1 MKIKVNFKSL
11 VLLALFSALSNFAIA
26 QKTISGLITDADNK
40 EPLVGAAIVVTGTT
54 KGTLTDVDG
63 KYTLEAIPAD
73 ATSLTISFTGYANQT
88 VAIGSSGT
96 IDVAL
101 KGGSFLE
108 EVVVVG
114 YGTLKSKEVTSSI
127 TSVKAEDFNR
137 GNVNSPAQLLQG
149 KVAGLSISRPGGD
162 PNGTFNIRLRGLSTV
177 GANVQ
182 PLVIIDGVPG
192 ASLNSVDPNDIAS
205 MDVLKDGSAA
215 AIYGTR
221 ASSGVI
227 LITTKKG
234 QAGKTSVEYNG
245 QVTSESVDRTVPVMN
260 ATEYV
265 AAGGSKIGPDQTDWF
280 KEITRNSLSH
290 NHNLSMSGGVN
301 KTSYRVALNYRDIQG
316 VLKKS
321 GFQQFNGRINLSQKA
336 LNDKLTIT
344 TDISASNRDVQFA
357 LNEAFAFATVYNPTA
372 PVLDAANTKYGGYYQ
387 SESFNYLNPV
397 AILEQSTREGTQ
409 KRITGS
415 VRGDYEIVKGLTFG
429 MLYSQN
435 RESDLNGD
443 YYTKTAY
450 FRGIGR
456 NGLASKFTEDRTSN
470 QFNTTLTYAKDLGKI
485 GLNLLGGYE
494 YQDFNT
500 ENYKVEAG
508 DFLTDAFGYNNIQV
522 AQDFKN
528 ANANIESNRFSSK
541 LVAFFGRVNVNYDD
555 TYFLTASLR
564 REGSSTFGV
573 NNKWGLFPGVSAGV
587 ALNKLFNI
595 AGVDNLKLRAGYG
608 VTGALPRDPYLSLLR
623 LRIPPS
629 TFFYNNGKYV
639 NIVEPAANANPN
651 LKWETKAETN
661 VGLDFALFNFKLTGT
676 LEYYSRVTTD
686 LLYNFKV
693 STTKYQ
699 ADNITANVGDLRNS
713 GIEFAL
719 NFNAVKNAGFS
730 WTTGFNLAT
739 FDTKLVSLSSPDFTF
754 GEGGELYTTPVGAPG
769 QSGVFQIRV
778 KEGEPIG
785 QIWGLKET
793 SIDDKGLPV
802 FEDLNKDGKYDQK
815 DEQVLGSGLPKFT
828 LGFVNTFK
836 IGNFDVNFLIR
847 GAFGHNLVN
856 QFRTFYE
863 NSEPGSIKAF
873 NRVQT
878 KYWDPKLKNANYS
891 SRYVESADFVKLDN
905 FTVGYNL
912 SMPSGS
918 AFSNLRFFVSG
929 NNIATFTGY
938 TGVDPEVQYG
948 DSEADNNPLAPGIE
962 RRNNY
967 LRTRSFSFGVTAGF

>member
-63 KYTLEAIPAD
+63 KYTLEAVPAD

-88 VAIGSSGT
+88 VAIGSSNT
-96 IDVAL
+96 INVAL

-114 YGTLKSKEVTSSI
+114 YGTLKSKEVSSSI
-127 TSVKAEDFNR
+127 TTVKAEDFNK

-149 KVAGLSISRPGGD
+149 KVAGLAISRPGGD
-162 PNGTFNIRLRGLSTV
+162 PNQGFNIRLRGLSTV
-177 GANVQ
+177 GANVE

-234 QAGKTSVEYNG
+234 QAGKTTVEYNG

-265 AAGGSKIGPDQTDWF
+265 AAGGSKIGADQTDWF
-280 KEITRNSLSH
+280 KEITRSSLSH

-321 GFQQFNGRINLSQKA
+321 GFQQFNGRLNLSQKA

-372 PVLDAANTKYGGYYQ
+372 PVLDAANIKYGGYYQ

-397 AILEQSTREGTQ
+397 AILEQSTREGKQ

-443 YYTKTAY
+443 YYSKFAY

-456 NGLASKFTEDRTSN
+456 NGLASRFTEDRISN
-470 QFNTTLTYAKDLGKI
+470 QYNTTLTYAKDLGKI

-500 ENYKVEAG
+500 ENYFVEAG
-508 DFLTDAFGYNNIQV
+508 DFLTDAFGYNNIQT

-528 ANANIESNRFSSK
+528 ANANIGSNRFSSK
-541 LVAFFGRVNVNYDD
+541 LVAFFGRANINYDD

-573 NNKWGLFPGVSAGV
+573 NNKWGLFPGLSAGV
-587 ALNKLFNI
+587 ALHKLFNI

-608 VTGALPRDPYLSLLR
+608 VTGALPRDPYLSLQR
-623 LRIPPS
+623 LSIS
-629 TFFYNNGKYV
+629 NNFFLLNGKYINVV
-639 NIVEPAANANPN
+639 NPSANANPD

-661 VGLDFALFNFKLTGT
+661 FGLDFALMNFRLTGT

-686 LLYNFKV
+686 LLYNFQV
-693 STTKYQ
+693 STTKFP

-719 NFNAVKNAGFS
+719 NYNAIKNAGFS
-730 WTTGFNLAT
+730 WTTGINLAT
-739 FDTKLVSLSSPDFTF
+739 FDTKLVSLSSSAYSF
-754 GEGGELYTTPVGAPG
+754 GEGGVLYTTPVGAPG
-769 QSGVFQIRV
+769 QSGVPQIRV

-793 SIDDKGLPV
+793 GIDDKGLPTY
-802 FEDLNKDGKYDQK
+802 EDLNKDGKYDQK

-836 IGNFDVNFLIR
+836 IGNFDVNFLLR

-878 KYWDPKLKNANYS
+878 KYWDPKLKNAYYS
-891 SRYVESADFVKLDN
+891 SRYVESADYVKLDN
-905 FTVGYNL
+905 FTIGYNL
-912 SMPSGS
+912 TMPTNST
-918 AFSNLRFFVSG
+918 FSNLRFFVSG

-948 DSEADNNPLAPGIE
+948 DSEANNNPLAPGIE